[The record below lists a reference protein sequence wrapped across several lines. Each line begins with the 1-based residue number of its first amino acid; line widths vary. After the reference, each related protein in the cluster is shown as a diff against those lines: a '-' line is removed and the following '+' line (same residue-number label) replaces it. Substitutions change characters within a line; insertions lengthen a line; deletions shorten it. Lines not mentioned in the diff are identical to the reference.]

1 MQRGSTTSYNTT
13 EQNYCWYSYYSILLL
28 HSSYGSVRN
37 MEKSVC
43 VCLSFKRTPFNA
55 GSGTGSLGL
64 TSGLEFPQRYMTYR
78 ICHLITS
85 LLTIT
90 VTNLK
95 ALQSKKCFFLFYF
108 DLVLLRAS
116 VRSFEHNGFKP
127 AWVWWGRLVLCD
139 DGLRT
144 FWPEPLWLGVK
155 KKTTTPGHCYQK
167 SSCHLTRGVAQLC
180 SKRVVSSCSRGCE
193 KGGKPDKTSLFN
205 ALAR

>member
-127 AWVWWGRLVLCD
+127 RVSLMG
-139 DGLRT
+139 G
-144 FWPEPLWLGVK
+144 G
-155 KKTTTPGHCYQK
+155 
-167 SSCHLTRGVAQLC
+167 SSFVMM
-180 SKRVVSSCSRGCE
+180 V
-193 KGGKPDKTSLFN
+193 
-205 ALAR
+205 

>member
-13 EQNYCWYSYYSILLL
+13 EQNYCWYSHYSILLL

-64 TSGLEFPQRYMTYR
+64 TSGLEFPQRYMTYK

-95 ALQSKKCFFLFYF
+95 ALQSKKCFFCFISTWSSWERVF
-108 DLVLLRAS
+108 DPLSTMAL
-116 VRSFEHNGFKP
+116 NP
-127 AWVWWGRLVLCD
+127 AWVWWGAAR
-139 DGLRT
+139 
-144 FWPEPLWLGVK
+144 PLWWWSENILTWTLVARCQKENNNSRPLLPKELVPSYSRSGAVVLK
-155 KKTTTPGHCYQK
+155 KG
-167 SSCHLTRGVAQLC
+167 RI
-180 SKRVVSSCSRGCE
+180 VVLKGLW
-193 KGGKPDKTSLFN
+193 KGGKTWQDISF
-205 ALAR
+205 